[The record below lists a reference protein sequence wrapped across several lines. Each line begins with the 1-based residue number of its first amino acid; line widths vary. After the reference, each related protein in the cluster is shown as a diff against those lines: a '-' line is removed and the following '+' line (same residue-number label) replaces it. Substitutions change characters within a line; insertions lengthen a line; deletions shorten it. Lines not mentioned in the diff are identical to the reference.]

1 MDLVA
6 ASPHTP
12 QTAFPSHFGPLPNPA
27 PAHARAHTHTSLSV
41 PWYHSRALRVVFQCC
56 GACLSWHTWS
66 WDGTG
71 SSCRRK
77 GRRGIYLSK
86 EECLQVSNK
95 NSHLFTF
102 KQETI
107 LCLKLLFL
115 KDRKT
120 GWKIPFK
127 HKFLLSFVF
136 FFKESGTCNLMAFY
150 FLLFLM
156 CTCLKNRKVTQ
167 SMLVQVCTKLNISK
181 LIRTHARTHSC
192 SLVYLFPRGECFL

>member
-12 QTAFPSHFGPLPNPA
+12 QTTFPSHFGPLPNPA

-107 LCLKLLFL
+107 LCLKSLFL

-136 FFKESGTCNLMAFY
+136 FLRNREPVTWWLFTFY
-150 FLLFLM
+150 FSLCVCVWKTEKLL
-156 CTCLKNRKVTQ
+156 R
-167 SMLVQVCTKLNISK
+167 VC
-181 LIRTHARTHSC
+181 
-192 SLVYLFPRGECFL
+192 